1 MRDYAK
7 EYANYHSDPEQ
18 IKRRTARNA
27 ARRAMRGRKDLTDE
41 KDVHHKDNNPM
52 NNDKSNLSIVT
63 QRYNRREPR
72 LRMEDLRKWFGKGKK
87 GDWIRVGTDGEIKG
101 DCAKD
106 PGEGKPKCMPR
117 DKAHSMSKKDRA
129 SSARRK
135 RRADPDTDRP
145 GTGNKPI
152 MVKTDKKESVE
163 MQEKTNWKMGDGR
176 PRNGASIENDRFWN
190 LPKAQLMYIRKDA
203 HDAMK
208 ANPTGKK
215 AGKYADEVN
224 DAATVLAWRKKNG
237 IRESF
242 GLEEALKTTHVVI
255 DTADGNKIVSSAT
268 NEKQAK
274 SSIVSA
280 ERPPLNIKDKK
291 TLKVVQLK
299 KPVSLNKDILGTV
312 FKESVD
318 LEEKNVPTNPALWS
332 KFKSQA
338 KAKFDVYPSAYA
350 NGWASK
356 QYKAAGGSWKTESV
370 QEMMTFSQMREAVE
384 DWKVTVTKPVNKLK
398 KGASQ
403 SVKARSAFEA
413 INKAIK
419 LWDDP
424 ALKTAPA
431 SSFKVTKT
439 G

>member
-1 MRDYAK
+1 VRDYAK

-176 PRNGASIENDRFWN
+176 PRNGARIENDRFWN

-237 IRESF
+237 IRESR
-242 GLEEALKTTHVVI
+242 KH
-255 DTADGNKIVSSAT
+255 
-268 NEKQAK
+268 
-274 SSIVSA
+274 
-280 ERPPLNIKDKK
+280 
-291 TLKVVQLK
+291 
-299 KPVSLNKDILGTV
+299 
-312 FKESVD
+312 
-318 LEEKNVPTNPALWS
+318 
-332 KFKSQA
+332 
-338 KAKFDVYPSAYA
+338 
-350 NGWASK
+350 
-356 QYKAAGGSWKTESV
+356 
-370 QEMMTFSQMREAVE
+370 
-384 DWKVTVTKPVNKLK
+384 
-398 KGASQ
+398 
-403 SVKARSAFEA
+403 
-413 INKAIK
+413 
-419 LWDDP
+419 
-424 ALKTAPA
+424 
-431 SSFKVTKT
+431 
-439 G
+439 